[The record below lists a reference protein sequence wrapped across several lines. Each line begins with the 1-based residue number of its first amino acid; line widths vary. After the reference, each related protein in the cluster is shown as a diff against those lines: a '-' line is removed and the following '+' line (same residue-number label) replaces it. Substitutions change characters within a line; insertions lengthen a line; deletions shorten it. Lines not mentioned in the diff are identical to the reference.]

1 MKIRDIL
8 AINLKYYRKV
18 LNLPQEK
25 FAEVIAPEEDEY
37 GISSTPFKNLINH
50 LKYYYEHETFDS
62 ACFNAIYK
70 MLDNY
75 DFTSD
80 DEVME
85 ILKQLKKYC

>member
-1 MKIRDIL
+1 MEETLITYADIRDM
-8 AINLKYYRKV
+8 V
-18 LNLPQEK
+18 LQK
-25 FAEVIAPEEDEY
+25 CKDTEEDEY
-37 GISSTPFKNLINH
+37 GISSTPFKNLIDH

-80 DEVME
+80 GEVMS
-85 ILKQLKKYC
+85 ILKQLKNYC